1 MPIEPDVRG
10 TKTIFDMLSRHR
22 EIETCA
28 DCHRSIDPWGFGLE
42 HFDAIGV
49 YRSQYRNGQPVY
61 AKGSVPNGSFDGIVD
76 MKKVLLSRSDQFL
89 ALTEKLFTYALGHP
103 LSFQERLA
111 ADDIAKANAERGSGF
126 RDLIV
131 AVCESPLFRGE
142 IQSTQVAPELVFAGL
157 EGY

>member
-49 YRSQYRNGQPVY
+49 YRSQYRNGQSVY
-61 AKGSVPNGSFDGIVD
+61 AKGSVPNGSFDGIAD
-76 MKKVLLSRSDQFL
+76 MKRVLLNRSDQFAR

-103 LSFQERLA
+103 LSFQERLIT
-111 ADDIAKANAERGSGF
+111 DDIAKANSQKGGGF
-126 RDLIV
+126 KDLIV
-131 AVCESPLFRGE
+131 AICESSLFRGE
-142 IQSTQVAPELVFAGL
+142 IQSTQVAQN
-157 EGY
+157 